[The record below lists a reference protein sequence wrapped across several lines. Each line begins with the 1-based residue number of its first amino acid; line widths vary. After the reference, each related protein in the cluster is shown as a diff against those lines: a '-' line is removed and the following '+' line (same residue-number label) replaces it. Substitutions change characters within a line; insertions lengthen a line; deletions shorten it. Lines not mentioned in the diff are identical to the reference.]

1 MSRPKIV
8 ICAEYQGTG
17 AAVGTITGF
26 QLAVEHLIMEAGNDG
41 MADLVVFCLGTQTR
55 TYAHPRYPNV
65 TFRQYLPLVSPR
77 ELCPYV
83 STKALPFRVELF
95 PFRNDITRDIVAERP
110 DVIHTFQTIGATDMA
125 GLRAAKKLRR
135 QGHKVR
141 LISSVMT
148 EIETY
153 ITNYFA
159 SYTRE
164 NLEFAETHSY
174 LEELRAAWR
183 MEGAEPPRGKLF
195 RALNVLD
202 HCFNH
207 PICRIVSFLHRRF
220 SKGSAT
226 QPQSASLAKTGT
238 PFQRLLR
245 FLAHRQISRYLKQA
259 DVVTTSR
266 PGDAVNYQIPDDQ
279 VWHMPLSCNTDG
291 FRPAEETVASVR
303 TRLADE
309 LAGGRIDQVVSQ
321 GLSKFLNWIEAD
333 PNCFAIVTVGR
344 LSDEKNLWL
353 LAQAFQKLTEATPAR
368 RVYWLACGTGLW
380 DAELIQQFPDQVA
393 LGGLVP
399 NDLLPMLF
407 NLARSRRFV
416 YVSAS
421 DTETYGITHEESQ
434 RCGLPIVAMELGTR
448 GHFYCQGDRIGPSRT
463 VTPDTAIEDDVRA
476 IGPESQS
483 FICAANGLCVPDFSG
498 GRGLNRVRH
507 SLSGEASIQLAIQAL
522 SEALIVMERLPRETW
537 DLMSDNAIAMTEQTK
552 MNWRSVWQLLR
563 FGVYALDR
571 HRHAELIAA
580 HSHRF
585 STLARSDSHYDS
597 ARRRRP
603 TPAEAAVSA
612 SET

>member
-1 MSRPKIV
+1 MRPKIV
-8 ICAEYQGTG
+8 ICAEYQGAG

-26 QLAVEHLIMEAGNDG
+26 QLAVEHLIKEAGNDG
-41 MADLVVFCLGTQTR
+41 QADLVVFCLGTEAR
-55 TYAHPRYPNV
+55 TYSHPRYSNV
-65 TFRQYLPLVSPR
+65 TFRQYFPVVTPR
-77 ELCPYV
+77 EICPYV
-83 STKALPFRVELF
+83 SVKALPFRVELF

-125 GLRAAKKLRR
+125 GLSAAKRLRR

-141 LISSVMT
+141 LVSSVMT

-159 SYTRE
+159 SFTRE
-164 NLEFAETHSY
+164 NLEFAETHSF
-174 LEELRAAWR
+174 LTELRAAWR
-183 MEGAEPPRGKLF
+183 MEGAEPPRSKLF
-195 RALNVLD
+195 RTLNVLE
-202 HCFNH
+202 HCGNF

-220 SKGSAT
+220 ESDSAT
-226 QPQSASLAKTGT
+226 PSPSASLAKTGT

-266 PGDAVNYQIPDDQ
+266 PADAINYQIPDDQ
-279 VWHMPLSCNTDG
+279 VWHMPLSCNTDD
-291 FRPAEETVASVR
+291 FRPVDETVATVR
-303 TRLADE
+303 ARLANE
-309 LAGGRIDQVVSQ
+309 LASGRIDPSVNQ
-321 GLSKFLNWIEAD
+321 GLSKFLDWIESD

-353 LAQAFQKLTEATPAR
+353 LAQAFQKLTAATPTR

-380 DAELIQQFPDQVA
+380 DAELTRQFPDQVA

-448 GHFYCQGDRIGPSRT
+448 GHFYCVGDRIGESQT
-463 VTPDTAIEDDVRA
+463 VNPDTAIEDNVRA

-498 GRGLNRVRH
+498 GRGLNTVRH
-507 SLSGEASIQLAIQAL
+507 SPSGATSIGLAVEAL
-522 SEALIVMERLPRETW
+522 SEALTVMERLPRETW
-537 DLMSDNAIAMTEQTK
+537 KLMSDNAITLTEQTK

-585 STLARSDSHYDS
+585 STLAHSDSHDDA
-597 ARRRRP
+597 ARRHQG
-603 TPAEAAVSA
+603 VKA
-612 SET
+612 SILQID

>member
-26 QLAVEHLIMEAGNDG
+26 QLAVEHLIKEAGNDG
-41 MADLVVFCLGTQTR
+41 VADLVVFCLGTETR
-55 TYAHPRYPNV
+55 TYSHPRYSNV
-65 TFRQYLPLVSPR
+65 TFRQYRPLLSPR
-77 ELCPYV
+77 EICPYV
-83 STKALPFRVELF
+83 SAKALPFRVEMF
-95 PFRNDITRDIVAERP
+95 PFRTDITRDIVAERP

-125 GLRAAKKLRR
+125 GLWAAKQLRR
-135 QGHKVR
+135 KGHKVR

-159 SYTRE
+159 SFTCE
-164 NLEFAETHSY
+164 NLEFAETHSF
-174 LEELRAAWR
+174 LAELRAAWR
-183 MEGAEPPRGKLF
+183 MEGAEPPRSRLF
-195 RALNVLD
+195 RALNVVE

-220 SKGSAT
+220 PNASAMKS
-226 QPQSASLAKTGT
+226 QSASLAKTGT
-238 PFQRLLR
+238 PFQRVLR
-245 FLAHRQISRYLKQA
+245 YLAHKQISRYLKQA

-266 PGDAVNYQIPDDQ
+266 TADAVNYQIPDEQ
-279 VWHMPLSCNTDG
+279 VWHMPLSCNTDD
-291 FRPAEETVASVR
+291 FRPAEETVSSVR
-303 TRLADE
+303 ARLAVE
-309 LAGGRIDQVVSQ
+309 LDCGRIDAAVSQ
-321 GLSKFLNWIEAD
+321 GLSRFLDWMEND

-353 LAQAFQKLTEATPAR
+353 LAQAFQNLSAATPAR
-368 RVYWLACGTGLW
+368 KVYWLACGTGLW
-380 DAELIQQFPDQVA
+380 DAELIRQFPDQVA
-393 LGGLVP
+393 LAGLVP
-399 NDLLPMLF
+399 NELLPMIF

-448 GHFYCQGDRIGPSRT
+448 GHFYCEGDRIADRQT

-476 IGPESQS
+476 VCPESPS

-498 GRGLNRVRH
+498 GRGLTAVRN
-507 SLSGEASIQLAIQAL
+507 SPIGESIIRLAVQAL
-522 SEALIVMERLPRETW
+522 SQSLMVMERLPRESW
-537 DLMSDNAIAMTEQTK
+537 ERMSDNAVALTEQTK

-571 HRHAELIAA
+571 RRHAELIAA
-580 HSHRF
+580 HSHQF
-585 STLARSDSHYDS
+585 SMLAHSNSPHDF
-597 ARRRRP
+597 ALRRRP
-603 TPAEAAVSA
+603 THADALVNS
-612 SET
+612 SEI

>member
-1 MSRPKIV
+1 
-8 ICAEYQGTG
+8 
-17 AAVGTITGF
+17 
-26 QLAVEHLIMEAGNDG
+26 
-41 MADLVVFCLGTQTR
+41 
-55 TYAHPRYPNV
+55 
-65 TFRQYLPLVSPR
+65 
-77 ELCPYV
+77 
-83 STKALPFRVELF
+83 
-95 PFRNDITRDIVAERP
+95 
-110 DVIHTFQTIGATDMA
+110 MA
-125 GLRAAKKLRR
+125 GLRAAKQLRR

-148 EIETY
+148 EIETD

-159 SYTRE
+159 SFTRE

-183 MEGAEPPRGKLF
+183 MDGAEPPRGKLF
-195 RALNVLD
+195 RSLNVLD
-202 HCFNH
+202 HCFIH

-220 SKGSAT
+220 PNDSAT

-238 PFQRLLR
+238 PFQRVLR

-266 PGDAVNYQIPDDQ
+266 PDDAVNYQIPEDQ

-303 TRLADE
+303 ALLADE
-309 LAGGRIDQVVSQ
+309 LDSGRIDQVVSQ
-321 GLSKFLNWIEAD
+321 GLSKFLDWIEAD

-353 LAQAFQKLTEATPAR
+353 LSQAFWRLTEATPAR

-380 DAELIQQFPDQVA
+380 DAELTRRFPDQVA

-399 NDLLPMLF
+399 NDLLLMLF
-407 NLARSRRFV
+407 NLARSKRFV

-421 DTETYGITHEESQ
+421 DTEAYGITHEESE

-448 GHFYCQGDRIGPSRT
+448 GQFYCVGDRIDPLRT

-498 GRGLNRVRH
+498 GRGLNALRH
-507 SLSGEASIQLAIQAL
+507 SPTGDDSIQLAIQAL
-522 SEALIVMERLPRETW
+522 AEALIVTERLPHETW
-537 DLMSDNAIAMTEQTK
+537 DLISDNAIAMTEQTK

-563 FGVYALDR
+563 FGVYAMDR

-585 STLARSDSHYDS
+585 SALARSDSHNDS
-597 ARRRRP
+597 VRRRRP
-603 TPAEAAVSA
+603 THAEAAASA

>member
-1 MSRPKIV
+1 MRPKIV

-26 QLAVEHLIMEAGNDG
+26 QLAVEHLINEAGHDG
-41 MADLVVFCLGTQTR
+41 LADLVVFCLGTETR
-55 TYAHPRYPNV
+55 TYSHPRYSNV
-65 TFRQYLPLVSPR
+65 TFRQYRPLLTPR
-77 ELCPYV
+77 EICPYV
-83 STKALPFRVELF
+83 SAKALPFRVELF
-95 PFRNDITRDIVAERP
+95 PFRKDITRDIVSERP

-125 GLRAAKKLRR
+125 GLRAAKQLRR
-135 QGHKVR
+135 KGHKVR

-159 SYTRE
+159 SFTHE
-164 NLEFAETHSY
+164 NLEFSETHSF
-174 LEELRAAWR
+174 LAELRAAWR
-183 MEGAEPPRGKLF
+183 MEGTEPPRSRLF
-195 RALNVLD
+195 RAFNVLE

-220 SKGSAT
+220 AKDSTTESQT
-226 QPQSASLAKTGT
+226 SSLAKTGT

-245 FLAHRQISRYLKQA
+245 FLAHRQISSYLKQA

-266 PGDAVNYQIPDDQ
+266 SADAVNYQIPNEQ
-279 VWHMPLSCNTDG
+279 VWHMPLSCNTSD
-291 FRPAEETVASVR
+291 FRPAEETIASVR
-303 TRLADE
+303 SRLVEEFAS
-309 LAGGRIDQVVSQ
+309 GRIDRDVLQ
-321 GLSKFLNWIEAD
+321 GLSKFLDWIEVD

-353 LAQAFQKLTEATPAR
+353 LSQAFQKVSEATPAR

-380 DAELIQQFPDQVA
+380 DAELARQFPDQVA

-399 NDLLPMLF
+399 NDLLPMIF

-448 GHFYCQGDRIGPSRT
+448 GHFYCEGDRIGDSQT
-463 VTPDTAIEDDVRA
+463 VTPDTAIADDVRA
-476 IGPESQS
+476 VGPASQ
-483 FICAANGLCVPDFSG
+483 FFVCAANGLCVPDFSG
-498 GRGLNRVRH
+498 GRGLNAVRN
-507 SLSGEASIQLAIQAL
+507 SPSGESIISLAVQAL
-522 SEALIVMERLPRETW
+522 SQSLIVMERLPRESW
-537 DLMSDNAIAMTEQTK
+537 ERMSDNAVTLTEQTK

-571 HRHAELIAA
+571 RRHAELIAA
-580 HSHRF
+580 HSHQF
-585 STLARSDSHYDS
+585 SILAHSISHHDSS
-597 ARRRRP
+597 RRRW
-603 TPAEAAVSA
+603 TTHADALATSSEA
-612 SET
+612 